1 MFHSDKP
8 IDKNEYYCINRTQ
21 FSKQL
26 AKAILVYSSTDN
38 FTLCL
43 CGKWGSGKTSIL
55 NMVIEEIA
63 AISKNNMED
72 EKPIIIRF
80 DPWNYSD
87 CSQLISQFFAVMQ
100 SKFKTEKGN
109 KALEEIGEV
118 LADYSKLLDIIDTVI
133 PMKN

>member
-8 IDKNEYYCINRTQ
+8 IDKKEYDCLNRTE

-26 AKAILVYSSTDN
+26 AKAILEYTRTDN
-38 FTLCL
+38 FTISL

-87 CSQLISQFFAVMQ
+87 CSQLISQFFARHA
-100 SKFKTEKGN
+100 K
-109 KALEEIGEV
+109 
-118 LADYSKLLDIIDTVI
+118 
-133 PMKN
+133 

>member
-1 MFHSDKP
+1 MFNTDKP
-8 IDKNEYYCINRTQ
+8 IDNISSDLLNRAS
-21 FSKQL
+21 FSEQL
-26 AKAILVYSSTDN
+26 AKAILSYTNTDN
-38 FTLCL
+38 FTISL

-55 NMVIEEIA
+55 NMVIEEIDV
-63 AISKNNMED
+63 ISKNNMED